1 MGNLPVVVV
10 VGASVVVVVSATIKK
25 VRGMD
30 LNIMLLY
37 RYPTQL
43 ELTDPPIL

>member
-10 VGASVVVVVSATIKK
+10 VGASVVVVVSARIKK

-37 RYPTQL
+37 RYPTHL
-43 ELTDPPIL
+43 ELTDLPIL

>member
-10 VGASVVVVVSATIKK
+10 VGASVVVVVSARIKK

-30 LNIMLLY
+30 LNVMLLA
-37 RYPTQL
+37 
-43 ELTDPPIL
+43 DPPIL